1 MFESLRGISPEKG
14 PAGRPHAPSPPA
26 PQAGAEAFAQQRVEI
41 EKAYRALEAQE
52 AEFLRERERLN
63 REVARLEAEV
73 RRLRGV
79 L

>member
-1 MFESLRGISPEKG
+1 MFESLRGISPERG
-14 PAGRPHAPSPPA
+14 PAGQPRDPSPPA
-26 PQAGAEAFAQQRVEI
+26 PQPGAEAFARQRAEI
-41 EKAYRALEAQE
+41 EKAYRTLEAQE
-52 AEFLRERERLN
+52 AELLRERERLN